1 MVSKDVRKFRIG
13 MALVFADY
21 VLAFVTID
29 LLFQP
34 TWVEDI
40 LNLYIP
46 PNIYTSTSEF
56 LALVAGWISSENLLS
71 GRKNQLAC
79 NVIRDANKIWY
90 GIGVY
95 TVMELFFMAGLSPFL
110 TVYELFANP
119 SRTARFLAAF
129 YTYIHVGES
138 NLWPL
143 LRPCIHDGVLAPTR
157 DQRLRYSDWLYV
169 WAKDRVL
176 MSTRMADLVDNFHHI
191 LDEFD
196 VSNTTVC
203 RDTVNKLYDVF
214 EPTLLEPALQPHSPF
229 GALIFGPAMWLSM
242 GGLHPNTDPLTALYT
257 EHDLL
262 GASTKLAQGLYT
274 GQLFLPAVDLKCARR
289 DTFTYS
295 GPKEMWSITRHF
307 PSTLHWSSNSK
318 TQARLTKSKVN
329 QITGTLCQSMLFKSI
344 VQDTQGVSIGPLEYC
359 GNGHIVHLGNIPHL
373 AVCKGDPTIPQYH
386 EERTLRGLNRVSTKL
401 EATGKR
407 KRGRTAKENTALNT
421 KLGSLEAGYIRAG
434 TLRGGE
440 NEASEDSAPPRAKK
454 RRLSADQRLAL
465 MSI

>member
-1 MVSKDVRKFRIG
+1 VQYLTHTSVQWYSRQKWDNAITMVSKDVRKFRIG

-138 NLWPL
+138 NLWYIFSGWPSVLNEADPLYLHRPL

-157 DQRLRYSDWLYV
+157 DQRLRDSDWLYV

-176 MSTRMADLVDNFHHI
+176 MSTRMADLHI

-295 GPKEMWSITRHF
+295 GPKEITLIFHLILAYAYCSPR
-307 PSTLHWSSNSK
+307 

-329 QITGTLCQSMLFKSI
+329 QITGTLRQSMLFKSI

-359 GNGHIVHLGNIPHL
+359 GNGHIVHLGNIP
-373 AVCKGDPTIPQYH
+373 QYVSCV
-386 EERTLRGLNRVSTKL
+386 TL
-401 EATGKR
+401 
-407 KRGRTAKENTALNT
+407 
-421 KLGSLEAGYIRAG
+421 
-434 TLRGGE
+434 LR
-440 NEASEDSAPPRAKK
+440 
-454 RRLSADQRLAL
+454 
-465 MSI
+465 